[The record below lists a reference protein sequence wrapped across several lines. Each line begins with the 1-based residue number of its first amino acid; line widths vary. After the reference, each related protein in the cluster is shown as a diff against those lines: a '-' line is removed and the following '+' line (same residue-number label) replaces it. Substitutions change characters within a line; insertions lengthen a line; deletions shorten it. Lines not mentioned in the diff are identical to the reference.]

1 MNNKL
6 QEWQEQLDEIENKAS
21 DKIKF
26 IFKELNFL
34 PPTTSSEFRDYL
46 IDLINEIDF
55 EDKAKQEL
63 QLLYAEVNSFIRTGH
78 S

>member
-6 QEWQEQLDEIENKAS
+6 QEWQEQLDEIENRAS
-21 DKIKF
+21 DKVKF
-26 IFKELNFL
+26 IFKELSFL
-34 PPTTSSEFRDYL
+34 PPRTNLEFRDYL

-63 QLLYAEVNSFIRTGH
+63 QLLYAEVNSFIRTGQN
-78 S
+78 